1 MVPLKDLFSLL
12 ATGEFSNLS
21 LAKNSSGQIDEAE
34 YGKVLPQINLAIIE
48 IYKRFRLLEQE
59 LVVCTNPTNKQYAM
73 RSEHTALAGQTTVT
87 RYIEH
92 PEGLEAP
99 VNLIE
104 ILNVYDE
111 SQNRL
116 RMNNS
121 LYIPY
126 IKKMSHDTLQIT
138 GLTEPRKLTVAY
150 KAHPN
155 LPVLSDEFDI
165 ETSVLDI
172 SSSLQE
178 PILYYVAARRFQP
191 MGANNSTANA
201 DKSSAYYQ
209 QYELACQKIALYGLD
224 VEEEDRDEARFYREG
239 WC

>member
-73 RSEHTALAGQTTVT
+73 RSEHTALTGQTTVT

-126 IKKMSHDTLQIT
+126 I
-138 GLTEPRKLTVAY
+138 
-150 KAHPN
+150 
-155 LPVLSDEFDI
+155 
-165 ETSVLDI
+165 
-172 SSSLQE
+172 
-178 PILYYVAARRFQP
+178 
-191 MGANNSTANA
+191 
-201 DKSSAYYQ
+201 
-209 QYELACQKIALYGLD
+209 
-224 VEEEDRDEARFYREG
+224 
-239 WC
+239 